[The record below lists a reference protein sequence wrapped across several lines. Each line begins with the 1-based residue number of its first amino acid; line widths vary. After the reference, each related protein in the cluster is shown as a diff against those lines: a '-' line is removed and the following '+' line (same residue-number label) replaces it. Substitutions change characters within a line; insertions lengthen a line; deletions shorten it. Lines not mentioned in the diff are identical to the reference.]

1 MSLCINCIAVSFFW
15 RHRAKYMVL
24 FVVYEKVRHVFP
36 YVSKTVRHVN
46 EASIQRKWR
55 NLFKAFVV
63 VKSLMISDCDM
74 DMIKSHESSGGGG
87 AHEMGGDA
95 RCLA

>member
-15 RHRAKYMVL
+15 RLRAKYMVL

-36 YVSKTVRHVN
+36 YFSKTVRHVN

-55 NLFKAFVV
+55 KLFKAFAV
-63 VKSLMISDCDM
+63 VKSLVISDCDM
-74 DMIKSHESSGGGG
+74 DMIKSYESWGGDS

-95 RCLA
+95 RRVA